1 MHIIH
6 YRRYV
11 VTQIRHYK
19 SNIEAVISVRKITTT
34 GEVLLTITYA
44 NERNVK
50 GDGSRGENEKLNQM
64 EKGKEK
70 GNRGSSG
77 GGGGGVLSVDEMDDD
92 DSREYTQPIDTVVA
106 RRLIMPST
114 GNTMSTTKQT
124 GDENIGRFAL
134 VFTADHSKQL
144 VFESEQA
151 DDVVNTLRTLAQV
164 SLPSP

>member
-34 GEVLLTITYA
+34 GEVLLTITDA